1 MTLGV
6 PAGLIPPRPGQAEAV
21 HGPGHNEESLMSRK
35 PSGAFGEI
43 WEIAKTLFWAGVIA
57 IVIRTFAYEPFNIP
71 SGSMIPTLLVG
82 DYLFVSK
89 SAFGY
94 SKYSFPG
101 GLVPVEGRIWEGEPK
116 RGDVV
121 VFRPPGEPETDFI
134 KRVIGLPGDR
144 VQMRQGR
151 LFVNDTLVE
160 RQRIEDYVDPDEPN
174 TPPVPQYLETLP
186 GGVVHRII
194 EKAGDVG
201 PLDSTTVFLVPA
213 GHYFM
218 MGDNRDGS
226 ADSRELSHIKFI
238 DNAAEYAAKCEGA
251 VIDESAKDCFANVGF
266 VPKENLIGPAKILF
280 WSFVSTES
288 SGARVRWY
296 NPITW
301 VTALRFGRLFNVIE

>member
-1 MTLGV
+1 MTLRAS
-6 PAGLIPPRPGQAEAV
+6 AGLIPPRPGQAEAV

-101 GLVPVEGRIWEGEPK
+101 GVVPVEGRIWEGEPK

-151 LFVNDTLVE
+151 LFINDTLVD
-160 RQRIEDYVDPDEPN
+160 RQRIEDYVDPDEPY
-174 TPPVPQYLETLP
+174 TRPSPQYMETLP
-186 GGVVHRII
+186 GGVTHRII
-194 EKAGDVG
+194 ERSGDEG
-201 PLDSTTVFLVPA
+201 QLDNTATFLVPA
-213 GHYFM
+213 DHYFM

-226 ADSRELSHIKFI
+226 ADSRQVPTGSG
-238 DNAAEYAAKCEGA
+238 AKCETG
-251 VIDESAKDCFANVGF
+251 VIDGTMTDCLGNVGF

-280 WSFVSTES
+280 WSFVSSES
-288 SGARVRWY
+288 SGARVHWY

>member
-1 MTLGV
+1 
-6 PAGLIPPRPGQAEAV
+6 
-21 HGPGHNEESLMSRK
+21 MSRK
-35 PSGAFGEI
+35 SSGAFGEI
-43 WEIAKTLFWAGVIA
+43 WEVVKTLIWAGVIA

-94 SKYSFPG
+94 SRFSFPA
-101 GLVPVEGRIWEGEPK
+101 GLIPVEGRIWEGAPK

-144 VQMRQGR
+144 IQVRQGR
-151 LFVNDTLVE
+151 LYINDVMVE
-160 RQRIEDYVDPDEPN
+160 RQQIEDYADPESPQSQ
-174 TPPVPQYLETLP
+174 PVPQYLETLP

-194 EKAGDVG
+194 EKAGDLG
-201 PLDSTTVFLVPA
+201 PNDDTPIFVVPA
-213 GHYFM
+213 NHYFM

-226 ADSRELSHIKFI
+226 ADSRELSQAKFLS
-238 DNAAEYAAKCEGA
+238 NMAEFKTKCEGD
-251 VIDESAKDCFANVGF
+251 VIDETASDCFAKVGF

-280 WSFVSTES
+280 WSYDS
-288 SGARVRWY
+288 SNRWY